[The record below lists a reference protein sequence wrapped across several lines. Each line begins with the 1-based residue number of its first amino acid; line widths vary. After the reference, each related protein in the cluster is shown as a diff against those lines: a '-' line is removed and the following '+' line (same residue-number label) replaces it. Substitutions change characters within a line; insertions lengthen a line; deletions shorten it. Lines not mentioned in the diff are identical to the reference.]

1 MIYDETTTKIEIPGQ
16 TSSNVVKVDFSD
28 NHKQQRNVLATASEI
43 KRTRSSLFPKF
54 NLSTPWVL
62 RLIGVLV
69 ILLLSMLVV

>member
-43 KRTRSSLFPKF
+43 KRTRSSFFP
-54 NLSTPWVL
+54 SS
-62 RLIGVLV
+62 I
-69 ILLLSMLVV
+69 